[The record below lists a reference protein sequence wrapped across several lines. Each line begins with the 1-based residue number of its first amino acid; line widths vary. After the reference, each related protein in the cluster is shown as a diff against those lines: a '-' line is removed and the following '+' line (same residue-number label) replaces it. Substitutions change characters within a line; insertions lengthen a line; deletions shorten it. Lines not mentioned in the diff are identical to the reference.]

1 MLTKSYAAASAG
13 APLEPMQIER
23 RELGAHDVLIDIKF
37 SGICHSDIHQARE
50 EWGPASF
57 PMVPGHEITGVVTA
71 VGSKV
76 TKFGVGDHAGVG
88 VFVDTCRE
96 CDNCTQGLEQY
107 CTGHM
112 SVTYNGTEADK
123 VTPTQG
129 GYSQAIVVDENYA
142 LHIPENLPLDVA
154 APLLCAGIT
163 VYSPLREW
171 NVGPGTSV
179 GVVGLGG
186 LGHMAVKIAHAMGA
200 DVTLISHSAHKEED
214 ARKLGAQHFLLST
227 DKGQMKAAANSLDVI
242 INTVSANIDLDRYLS
257 LLTLDGTLVM
267 VGLPVEPLS
276 LRTFTL
282 TGSRRR
288 LAGSQIGSIAET
300 QEMLD
305 FCAEKGF
312 GADIEVIDAQDINT
326 AWDRVVNS
334 DVKYRFV
341 IDASTL

>member
-1 MLTKSYAAASAG
+1 MLTKAYAAASAG
-13 APLEPMQIER
+13 APLEPMEIER
-23 RELGAHDVLIDIKF
+23 RELGPHDVLIDIKF

-50 EWGPASF
+50 EWGQASF
-57 PMVPGHEITGVVTA
+57 PMVPGHEIAGVVAA
-71 VGSKV
+71 VGPEV
-76 TKFGVGDHAGVG
+76 TKFAVGDHAGVG

-96 CDNCTQGLEQY
+96 CDNCKQGLDQY
-107 CTGHM
+107 CQGHM

-129 GYSQAIVVDENYA
+129 GYAKAIVVNENYA
-142 LHIPENLPLDVA
+142 LHIPGALPLDVA

-200 DVTLISHSAHKEED
+200 NVTLISHSAHKEED
-214 ARKLGAQHFLLST
+214 ARKLGAQHFLLSS

-242 INTVSANIDLDRYLS
+242 INTVSANLDLDRYLS

-312 GADIEVIDAQDINT
+312 GADIEVIDAKDINNS
-326 AWDRVVNS
+326 WERVVNS

-341 IDASTL
+341 IDTSTI